1 MAVSGNEKLSPWIWV
16 ALSVLILLALAVIFV
31 LPRVVEQYELP
42 LVKRVEQPPAAPVNV
57 QPVSQGPAVSPFEEA
72 QLARQRREAQDVL
85 ASLLRQQAELEQVAV
100 QDWAADT
107 FAGALDAARRGD
119 EFYRNGE
126 FAQAMLAYQEG
137 DLALGELLE
146 QKPVVFEQLL
156 SEGNAALETLDAD
169 IAVARFELAARID
182 PTSNEA
188 DQGLRRAQVLEEV
201 ERLLAEGSRLQEAG
215 ELQAAREQFEQA
227 SQLDPLHDRANQLL
241 ADNSQRMT
249 DAEFNRIMSQGFAL
263 LDQGDAEQAITSFER
278 ALQVKPG
285 SAQATAAITQTREQ
299 LTLDAIAR
307 LRTEAQAFEAAEQ
320 WQSAISTYEAALARD
335 SNLVFA
341 QEGKDYSERRLQLD
355 TLLQTNLD
363 NPIRLADR
371 DAYDEALEVFRIGR
385 ELAADLEQE
394 SGKVGE
400 RLSAQLEQT
409 ETLLQTMQVP
419 MEVRLVSDNATQVT
433 IYRVGELGTFTET
446 SVLLT
451 PGRYVA
457 VGTRPGYRD
466 VREEFLVGFGSET
479 DLLTI
484 RCNEQVAA
492 VNRR

>member
-42 LVKRVEQPPAAPVNV
+42 LVKRVEQPPVIAVNA
-57 QPVSQGPAVSPFEEA
+57 QPVAQGPAVSPFEEA

-85 ASLLRQQAELEQVAV
+85 ASLLRQQAELEQVGV

-107 FAGALDAARRGD
+107 FAGALEAARRGD
-119 EFYRNGE
+119 EFYRSGD

-137 DLALGELLE
+137 DLALGKLLE

-169 IAVARFELAARID
+169 TAVARFELAARMD

-188 DQGLRRAQVLEEV
+188 DQGLRRAQVLGEV

-285 SAQATAAITQTREQ
+285 SAQATEAITQTREQ

>member
-1 MAVSGNEKLSPWIWV
+1 MAAAGNEKLSPWIWV

-42 LVKRVEQPPAAPVNV
+42 LVKRVEQPPAVPVNA
-57 QPVSQGPAVSPFEEA
+57 QPVSQGPAISPFEEA

-85 ASLLRQQAELEQVAV
+85 ASLLRRQAELEQVSV
-100 QDWAADT
+100 QDWAQDVFT
-107 FAGALDAARRGD
+107 GALDAARRGD
-119 EFYRNGE
+119 EFYRSGD

-137 DLALGELLE
+137 DLALGKLLE
-146 QKPVVFEQLL
+146 QKLIVFDQLL

-169 IAVARFELAARID
+169 TAVARFELAARID

-201 ERLLAEGSRLQEAG
+201 ERLLAAGLRLQEAG

-227 SQLDPLHDRANQLL
+227 GQLDPLHDRAIELL
-241 ADNSQRMT
+241 ADNGQRMT
-249 DAEFNRIMSQGFAL
+249 DAEFNRIMSEGFAL
-263 LDQGDAEQAITSFER
+263 LDQGDAQQAVNRFER

-285 SAQATAAITQTREQ
+285 SGQATAAITQTREQ

-335 SNLVFA
+335 GNLVFA
-341 QEGKDYSERRLQLD
+341 EEGRDYSERRLQLD

-363 NPIRLADR
+363 NPIRLADK

-394 SGKVGE
+394 PGKVGE
-400 RLSAQLEQT
+400 RLSAQLEQM
-409 ETLLQTMQVP
+409 ETLLQAMQVP

-433 IYRVGELGTFTET
+433 IYRVGDLGTFTET

-466 VREEFLVGFGSET
+466 VREEFLVGFGSEP

>member
-42 LVKRVEQPPAAPVNV
+42 LVKRVEQPPAVPVSA
-57 QPVSQGPAVSPFEEA
+57 QPVSQGPAISPFEEA

-85 ASLLRQQAELEQVAV
+85 ASLLRQQAELEQVSV

-107 FAGALDAARRGD
+107 FASALEAARRGD
-119 EFYRNGE
+119 EFYRSGD

-137 DLALGELLE
+137 DLVLGELLE
-146 QKPVVFEQLL
+146 QKPAVFEQLL
-156 SEGNAALETLDAD
+156 SEGNTALETLDAD
-169 IAVARFELAARID
+169 TAAARFELAARID

-201 ERLLAEGSRLQEAG
+201 ERLLAEGSRLQEMG
-215 ELQAAREQFEQA
+215 ELQAARAQFEQA

-249 DAEFNRIMSQGFAL
+249 DAEFNRIMSEGFAL
-263 LDQGDAEQAITSFER
+263 LDRGDAEQAITSFER

-285 SAQATAAITQTREQ
+285 SAQATEAITQTREQ

-307 LRTEAQAFEAAEQ
+307 LRTEGQAFEAAEQ

-355 TLLQTNLD
+355 TLLQSNLD

-385 ELAADLEQE
+385 ELAADLQQE